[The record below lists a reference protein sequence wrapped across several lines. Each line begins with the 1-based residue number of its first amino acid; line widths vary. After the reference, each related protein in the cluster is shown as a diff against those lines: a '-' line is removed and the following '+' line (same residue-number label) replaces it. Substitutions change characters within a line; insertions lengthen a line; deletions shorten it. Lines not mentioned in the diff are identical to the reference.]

1 MGNVEQFYKD
11 WKHVR
16 NYEDRTRYYFDPK
29 EGLKE
34 SIDQFLEKTRKEI
47 AIILKNKNLSGSI

>member
-1 MGNVEQFYKD
+1 MENVGQFYKN

-34 SIDQFLEKTRKEI
+34 SID
-47 AIILKNKNLSGSI
+47 